1 MIRNFVE
8 MPFYKGAIIAA
19 SLFFVVAGAFK
30 FIWALVSGE
39 TLADITAKMVTADF
53 LVSNFIGAIV
63 YGIVIT
69 FYYKWKAKKYQK

>member
-8 MPFYKGAIIAA
+8 LPFYKGAIIAA
-19 SLFFVVAGAFK
+19 SLFFIVASAFK

-39 TLADITAKMVTADF
+39 ALADVVTKMGTADF
-53 LVSNFIGAIV
+53 LISNFIGAIV
-63 YGIVIT
+63 YGIIIT

>member
-30 FIWALVSGE
+30 FIWALMGGE
-39 TLADITAKMVTADF
+39 VLADILTKMGTADF
-53 LVSNFIGAIV
+53 LISNFIGAIA
-63 YGIVIT
+63 YGIIIT
-69 FYYKWKAKKYQK
+69 FYYKWKAKKYQR

>member
-8 MPFYKGAIIAA
+8 MPFYKGTIIAG

-30 FIWALVSGE
+30 FIWALFSGE
-39 TLADITAKMVTADF
+39 AFADIVTKMGTADF
-53 LVSNFIGAIV
+53 LISNFIGAIV

>member
-19 SLFFVVAGAFK
+19 SLFFVVAGVFK

>member
-30 FIWALVSGE
+30 LIW
-39 TLADITAKMVTADF
+39 D
-53 LVSNFIGAIV
+53 
-63 YGIVIT
+63 
-69 FYYKWKAKKYQK
+69 